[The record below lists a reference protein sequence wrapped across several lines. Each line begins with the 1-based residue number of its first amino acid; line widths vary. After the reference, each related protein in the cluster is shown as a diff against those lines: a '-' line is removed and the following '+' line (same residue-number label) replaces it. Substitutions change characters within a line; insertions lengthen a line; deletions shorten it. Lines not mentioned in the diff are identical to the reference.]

1 MRGACATLAKGISG
15 IQYGTKEIPMSTDE
29 IAAARNAALDWFRA
43 VTEAIG
49 PAMEDRTSKLASSP
63 AVLAAIG
70 AMGHTLM
77 SIPDP
82 ALRITEA
89 EKRAAALKL
98 VNWERDK
105 VWEGIAGKFTPKGV
119 FSVGGAKETGYAIYS
134 ALADPSDPGYARIRS
149 AVSGIAA

>member
-1 MRGACATLAKGISG
+1 MPVSGSVTVISTVVTGQHKVKPGAIRRPHRFNLLHRVQHGERPKELAKYFDKVYATDISQSQLDQAEKAG
-15 IQYGTKEIPMSTDE
+15 DYGKVAEI
-29 IAAARNAALDWFRA
+29 RY
-43 VTEAIG
+43 G
-49 PAMEDRTSKLASSP
+49 K
-63 AVLAAIG
+63 
-70 AMGHTLM
+70 
-77 SIPDP
+77 
-82 ALRITEA
+82 ITEA